1 MPASVVETL
10 KNLLSST
17 RYGVE
22 GDSMSPALNHG
33 DQVLAARIRGP
44 YRRGDV
50 VVFQQP
56 SQSSGVSIQVY
67 IKRIIGL
74 PQEEIF
80 IDRGSDEDP
89 VRSIR
94 INGTVLSEG
103 YLAEPTREPNRDRVR
118 ETARIWITGP
128 GEYFVMGDQREN
140 SQDSRSFGP
149 VKESLMLGRVWL
161 RYWPLGA
168 WGIINKNPGGGQS

>member
-1 MPASVVETL
+1 ML
-10 KNLLSST
+10 
-17 RYGVE
+17 
-22 GDSMSPALNHG
+22 PALSHG
-33 DQVLAARIRGP
+33 DQVLAARIRRP

-56 SQSSGVSIQVY
+56 LQSPGVSEKVY

-80 IDRGSDEDP
+80 LDEGS
-89 VRSIR
+89 VR
-94 INGTVLSEG
+94 INGTVLFEG
-103 YLAEPTREPNRDRVR
+103 YRTETTRELPADNFGDLVR
-118 ETARIWITGP
+118 ETARIWITGS

-161 RYWPLGA
+161 RYWPMGC
-168 WGIINKNPGGGQS
+168 WGMIP